1 MAEHDLEPGD
11 VILLCSDGLHGA
23 VDDTTLAQIA
33 TNQKDIQIAT
43 RQMVEVALDR
53 GSRDNVTAMLV
64 RFDGV
69 PA

>member
-1 MAEHDLEPGD
+1 MPTTWIEPGD
-11 VILLCSDGLHGA
+11 VILICSDGLHGA

-53 GSRDNVTAMLV
+53 GSRDNVTAMLIG
-64 RFDGV
+64 FDGA